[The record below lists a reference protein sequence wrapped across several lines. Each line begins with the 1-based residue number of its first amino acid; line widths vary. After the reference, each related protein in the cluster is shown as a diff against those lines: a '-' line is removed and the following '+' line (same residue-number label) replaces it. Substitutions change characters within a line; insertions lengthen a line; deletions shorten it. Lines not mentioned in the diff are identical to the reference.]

1 MHTPGA
7 MNIIPDMHHISTL
20 TRERIMRTVSIFKNG
35 NNRAIRLPRDLD
47 FEGVSELE
55 IVREG
60 DSIILRPVRPTWGS
74 FLELEKADPDFM
86 TEREDVVSDEG
97 RVNL

>member
-1 MHTPGA
+1 
-7 MNIIPDMHHISTL
+7 
-20 TRERIMRTVSIFKNG
+20 MRTVSIFKNG

-74 FLELEKADPDFM
+74 FLELEKADLLRDAL
-86 TEREDVVSDEG
+86 RCHRSEG
-97 RVNL
+97 LATPRATG

>member
-1 MHTPGA
+1 
-7 MNIIPDMHHISTL
+7 
-20 TRERIMRTVSIFKNG
+20 MRTVSIFKNG

-74 FLELEKADPDFM
+74 FAQLEKADADFM
-86 TEREDVVSDEG
+86 AEREDVVTDAG
-97 RVNL
+97 RCDLRTKPGCWTRISAHSSCASSRKPY